1 MNRLEN
7 KLSSAMYVAV
17 SIALSVLVH
26 VLLWVGAGYWGMPD
40 YGASDS
46 EEKEEHDR
54 ISLSTVDVR
63 ERMFKPRS
71 ERSSEEDNKDA
82 LDTLAST
89 MEQST
94 NVRELFQEQRFIKQP
109 ETRVKLSGL
118 GRNLLKPNP
127 SETKT
132 PQAAAAPRPEL
143 IDIDMGDLSPERA
156 TLDRR
161 TRPKV
166 PRRNVDED
174 NLPSLVT
181 SEEVR
186 RATGN
191 TIGTGMRL
199 STPKVKPLDMPDYD
213 GGNGNG
219 NGDETDQR
227 NGEDDDDRFKPDSS
241 LPGLPTKDKGSQN
254 GRLSKMDSLLSV
266 SLRKREL
273 PSGGGFFRVDIQP
286 NARSDRLLA
295 IPKDILFIID
305 CSASISHGKLK
316 QFKSATLEALDYL
329 NRQDRFNIVTFR
341 DQPSRLFDEP
351 VAPTEN
357 HIAEVEDFFRQ
368 LHRKGKTDVYAG
380 IAPFVKKK
388 TERKRPLNVF
398 VMTDGRSTVDNH
410 LDNETMI
417 RQIASLNQ
425 ADVSIYT
432 FSAGDKVNRFL
443 LDLLAYTNRGI
454 SLHET
459 ALEDF
464 SDQLVDFIS
473 GHSELILQ
481 DLKYNITGGMRGSLY
496 PKRMPHLYRGEPLSV
511 YGRYP
516 EGTDEI
522 AIQIVGT
529 DAQGKLEE
537 LIFRGD
543 LDNAPGGGNSLEIDW
558 AAQRIFYL
566 LARRTLHPSAE
577 VTATIR
583 RLARQYN
590 IYVPYL

>member
-1 MNRLEN
+1 MNYLEN
-7 KLSSAMYVAV
+7 KLSSALYAAVAIAV
-17 SIALSVLVH
+17 SVLLH
-26 VLLWVGAGYWGMPD
+26 VLLWVGAGYLGMPD
-40 YGASDS
+40 YGGSDG
-46 EEKEEHDR
+46 EETDEEDR
-54 ISLSTVDVR
+54 ISLSNVDVR
-63 ERMFKPRS
+63 DRMFKPRS
-71 ERSSEEDNKDA
+71 DQNGAEDA
-82 LDTLAST
+82 LDTLATT
-89 MEQST
+89 MQKNTS
-94 NVRELFQEQRFIKQP
+94 VRELFQEQRFLKTP
-109 ETRVKLSGL
+109 DTKVKLSGL
-118 GRNLLKPNP
+118 GRNLLKPKP
-127 SETKT
+127 SDTEA
-132 PQAAAAPRPEL
+132 PQLAAAPRPE
-143 IDIDMGDLSPERA
+143 IVDIDMEDLAPERA

-161 TRPKV
+161 TRPKL
-166 PRRNVDED
+166 PRRNVDEE

-181 SEEVR
+181 SDEVR
-186 RATGN
+186 RATGT
-191 TIGTGMRL
+191 TIGAGMRL
-199 STPKVKPLDMPDYD
+199 STPKVKPLSMPDFND
-213 GGNGNG
+213 GNG
-219 NGDETDQR
+219 NGD
-227 NGEDDDDRFKPDSS
+227 GEDTGKSEGEDAADRFKPDSS
-241 LPGLPTKDKGSQN
+241 LPGLPTSDN
-254 GRLSKMDSLLSV
+254 GHRNGDIAELDSLLTV
-266 SLRKREL
+266 SLHKREL

-305 CSASISHGKLK
+305 CSASISHSKLD
-316 QFKSATLEALDYL
+316 QFKSATLEALAYL
-329 NRQDRFNIVTFR
+329 NRHDRFNIVTFR
-341 DQPSRLFDEP
+341 DQPNRLFESP
-351 VAPTEN
+351 VTPTEDRV
-357 HIAEVEDFFRQ
+357 AQVEDFFRQ
-368 LHRKGKTDVYAG
+368 LYRKGKTDVYAG
-380 IAPFVKKK
+380 IAPFVKKDS
-388 TERKRPLNVF
+388 ERKRPLNVF
-398 VMTDGRSTVDNH
+398 VMTDGRSTVENH

-459 ALEDF
+459 SLENF

-481 DLKYNITGGMRGSLY
+481 DLRYNITGGMRGSIY
-496 PKRMPHLYRGEPLSV
+496 PKRLPHLYRGETLSV

-516 EGTDEI
+516 EGTDQI
-522 AIQIVGT
+522 AIQIVGA

-543 LDNAPGGGNSLEIDW
+543 LAEATDGSNSLEIDW

>member
-7 KLSSAMYVAV
+7 KLSSAMYASV
-17 SIALSVLVH
+17 SIAVSVLVH
-26 VLLWVGAGYWGMPD
+26 VLLWVGAGYLGMPD
-40 YGASDS
+40 YGGSDAEREDDYES
-46 EEKEEHDR
+46 
-54 ISLSTVDVR
+54 ISLSSVDVR
-63 ERMFKPRS
+63 DRMFKPRS
-71 ERSSEEDNKDA
+71 EKSSTEDNENA
-82 LDTLAST
+82 LDTLATT

-94 NVRELFQEQRFIKQP
+94 SVRELFREQRFIKTP

-118 GRNLLKPNP
+118 GRNLLKPKP
-127 SETKT
+127 SETEA
-132 PQAAAAPRPEL
+132 PQSAAAPRPEL

-161 TRPKV
+161 TRPKL
-166 PRRNVDED
+166 PRRNVDEET
-174 NLPSLVT
+174 LPSLVT
-181 SEEVR
+181 AAEVR

-199 STPKVKPLDMPDYD
+199 STPEVKPLDMPDYD

-219 NGDETDQR
+219 GGAGER
-227 NGEDDDDRFKPDSS
+227 NGEDADDRFKPDSS
-241 LPGLPTKDKGSQN
+241 LPDLPTNDSGRQN
-254 GRLSKMDSLLSV
+254 GNLSKLDSLLSV

-286 NARSDRLLA
+286 NARSDRLLS

-305 CSASISHGKLK
+305 CSASISHGKLN
-316 QFKSATLEALDYL
+316 QFKSATLEALAYL
-329 NRQDRFNIVTFR
+329 NRRDRFNIVTFR

-351 VAPTEN
+351 VASTED
-357 HIAEVEDFFRQ
+357 HIAKVEDFFRQ

-380 IAPFVKKK
+380 IAPFVKKD
-388 TERKRPLNVF
+388 TARKRPLNVF

-410 LDNETMI
+410 LDNESMI

-459 ALEDF
+459 ALENF

-481 DLKYNITGGMRGSLY
+481 DLRYNITGGMRGSLY
-496 PKRMPHLYRGEPLSV
+496 PKRMPHLYRGETLSV

-516 EGTDEI
+516 QGTDEI
-522 AIQIVGT
+522 AIQIVGR

-537 LIFRGD
+537 LIFRGE
-543 LDNAPGGGNSLEIDW
+543 LDKAPGGGNSLEIDW

-566 LARRTLHPSAE
+566 LARRTLHPSTE

>member
-1 MNRLEN
+1 MNYLEN
-7 KLSSAMYVAV
+7 KLSSALYAAVAIAV
-17 SIALSVLVH
+17 SVLLH
-26 VLLWVGAGYWGMPD
+26 VLLWVGAGYLGMPD
-40 YGASDS
+40 YGGSDG
-46 EEKEEHDR
+46 EETDEDDR
-54 ISLSTVDVR
+54 ISLSNVDVR
-63 ERMFKPRS
+63 DRMFKPRS
-71 ERSSEEDNKDA
+71 DQNGAEDA
-82 LDTLAST
+82 LDTLATT
-89 MEQST
+89 MQKNTS
-94 NVRELFQEQRFIKQP
+94 VRELFQEQRFLKTP
-109 ETRVKLSGL
+109 DTKVKLSGL
-118 GRNLLKPNP
+118 GRNLLKPKP
-127 SETKT
+127 SDTEA
-132 PQAAAAPRPEL
+132 PQLAAAPRPE
-143 IDIDMGDLSPERA
+143 IVDIDMEDLAPERA

-161 TRPKV
+161 TRPKL
-166 PRRNVDED
+166 PRRNVDEE

-181 SEEVR
+181 SDEVR
-186 RATGN
+186 RATGT
-191 TIGTGMRL
+191 TIGAGMRL
-199 STPKVKPLDMPDYD
+199 STPKVKPLSMPDFND
-213 GGNGNG
+213 GNG
-219 NGDETDQR
+219 NGD
-227 NGEDDDDRFKPDSS
+227 GEDTGKSEGEDAADRFKPDSS
-241 LPGLPTKDKGSQN
+241 LPGLPTSDN
-254 GRLSKMDSLLSV
+254 GHRNGDIAELDSLLTV
-266 SLRKREL
+266 SLHKREL

-305 CSASISHGKLK
+305 CSASISHSKLD
-316 QFKSATLEALDYL
+316 QFKSATLEALAYL
-329 NRQDRFNIVTFR
+329 NRHDRFNIVTFR
-341 DQPSRLFDEP
+341 DQPNRLFESP
-351 VAPTEN
+351 VTPTEDRV
-357 HIAEVEDFFRQ
+357 AQVEDFFRQ
-368 LHRKGKTDVYAG
+368 LYRKGKTDVYAG
-380 IAPFVKKK
+380 IAPFVKKDS
-388 TERKRPLNVF
+388 ERKRPLNVF
-398 VMTDGRSTVDNH
+398 VMTDGRSTVENH

-459 ALEDF
+459 SLENF

-481 DLKYNITGGMRGSLY
+481 DLRYNITGGMRGSIY
-496 PKRMPHLYRGEPLSV
+496 PKRLPHLYRGETLSV

-516 EGTDEI
+516 EGTDQI
-522 AIQIVGT
+522 AIQIVGA

-543 LDNAPGGGNSLEIDW
+543 LAEATDGSNSLEIDW